1 MTTEH
6 QTWDDILD
14 QVSRE
19 KGIPKKVIVEAL
31 EQAILKA
38 AAKVFGEERSLEATY
53 NPEKGQVELFQYME
67 VVEEIENKD
76 TEINLQQAV
85 IVDSEAE
92 VGDELGFQIFYL
104 ESDKERAKEEDEKY
118 QDILNIRTSRKIFG
132 RIAAQTVKKEILKKV
147 QEAERNMVYADYKD
161 REGDLVTGT
170 VRRFE
175 RGSVIVDLGRAEGLL
190 PAREQCP
197 RESYRPGDRVQA
209 YLKEVVKDTR
219 GHQLI
224 LSRTDPRFVEELF
237 EKEVPEIYEGIVTI
251 MNVARDPGERT
262 KIAVVSKDSDV
273 DPVGACVGLKGAR
286 VQAIVQE
293 LKGEKIDIVPYSP
306 DLARYVCNAIAPAE
320 VVRVLIDEDSKQIE
334 LIVPDDQ
341 QSLAIGRR
349 GQNVKLASKLVQW
362 KIEVHSLGQV
372 DAWKEQLAE
381 ILHEIEGIEE
391 ASIQYIF
398 KLGYN
403 TPQNLAQLD
412 DVELMAI
419 PGVTPEIAA
428 AIKDKVM
435 QIVEQGGA
443 PKKAEPAKP
452 VEPAKPAEPA
462 EPAKPAEPADNSV
475 EEPVEDVELENEDE
489 SSSESEIESE

>member
-1 MTTEH
+1 MAMEH

-31 EQAILKA
+31 EEAILKA
-38 AAKVFGEERSLEATY
+38 AAKVFGEERSLEAAY
-53 NPEKGQVELFQYME
+53 NTEKGQVELFQYME
-67 VVEEIENKD
+67 VVNEVENPD
-76 TEINLQQAV
+76 TEITLEQAI

-118 QDILNIRTSRKIFG
+118 HDILNIRTSRRTFG

-147 QEAERNMVYADYKD
+147 LEAERNMIYTEYKD

-175 RGSVIVDLGRAEGLL
+175 RGSVIVDLGKAEGLL
-190 PAREQCP
+190 PGREQCP

-209 YLKEVVKDTR
+209 YLKEVVKETR

-251 MNVARDPGERT
+251 MNVAREPGERT
-262 KIAVVSKDSDV
+262 KIAVISKDSDV

-293 LKGEKIDIVPYSP
+293 LRGEKIDIVPYSP

-381 ILHEIEGIEE
+381 NLHEIEGIDES
-391 ASIQYIF
+391 SIQYIF
-398 KLGYN
+398 KLGYH
-403 TPQNLAQLD
+403 TPENLAQLD
-412 DVELMAI
+412 DAELLSI
-419 PGVTPEIAA
+419 PGITPAIAA
-428 AIKDKVM
+428 AIKDKVNE
-435 QIVEQGGA
+435 IVEQGTA
-443 PKKAEPAKP
+443 SQKPAFKKP
-452 VEPAKPAEPA
+452 VEEPKEA
-462 EPAKPAEPADNSV
+462 APVE
-475 EEPVEDVELENEDE
+475 EEPVEEEMEESAQEPVEDE
-489 SSSESEIESE
+489 KEEDGD

>member
-1 MTTEH
+1 MAFEV
-6 QTWDDILD
+6 QKLDSILE

-31 EQAILKA
+31 EDAILKA
-38 AAKVFGEERSLEATY
+38 AKKVFGEERALEASY
-53 NPEKGQVELFQYME
+53 NIEIGQVELFQYME
-67 VVEEIENKD
+67 VVETVENPT
-76 TEINLQQAV
+76 TEITLEQAHM
-85 IVDSEAE
+85 VDPEAE

-104 ESDKERAKEEDEKY
+104 ESDKERAREEDEKY
-118 QDILNIRTSRKIFG
+118 QDILQIKTARRAFG

-147 QEAERNMVYADYKD
+147 QEAERDMIYNEYKD

-175 RGSVIVDLGRAEGLL
+175 RGSVIVDLGKAEGLL
-190 PAREQCP
+190 PSREQCP

-224 LSRTDPRFVEELF
+224 LSRTDPRFVEKLF

-251 MNVARDPGERT
+251 MNVAREPGERT

-293 LKGEKIDIVPYSP
+293 LRGEKIDIVPYSP

-372 DAWKEQLAE
+372 DAWKEQLAQA
-381 ILHEIEGIEE
+381 LHEIDGIDES
-391 ASIQYIF
+391 SIQYIF
-398 KLGYN
+398 KLGYHS
-403 TPQNLAQLD
+403 PESLAELD
-412 DVELMAI
+412 DAELLAI
-419 PGVTPEIAA
+419 PGITTEIAA
-428 AIKDKVM
+428 AIREKAAELARSQAEGKGNGGNQPRTGQPQQDAAGA
-435 QIVEQGGA
+435 EQEES
-443 PKKAEPAKP
+443 PENKP
-452 VEPAKPAEPA
+452 
-462 EPAKPAEPADNSV
+462 
-475 EEPVEDVELENEDE
+475 EDDE
-489 SSSESEIESE
+489 QTTGD